1 MRDTAHTRPLAMAES
16 KQGAQI
22 VVMVNGLPGNMG
34 HAVSAACL
42 RRGFAIASV
51 ALKGRGVPTTV
62 EVSDGAGGPPTA
74 VTLHAGGEEG
84 TEAALQA
91 CIDAERAA
99 GRVLVAIDFT
109 HPTAVNP
116 NGELYAKLRLP
127 FVMGTTGGDRDAL
140 LAVTTASGGYAVIAA
155 NMSKQ
160 IVALQTMLESMATQF
175 PGAYV
180 RERERWE
187 RDGREKGS
195 PGRTFERERDGRE
208 KRFPGAHVREREHSG
223 RASARERETGGERDG
238 SAMGSSERE
247 RAEGEKDERERER

>member
-1 MRDTAHTRPLAMAES
+1 MAES

-187 RDGREKGS
+187 RE
-195 PGRTFERERDGRE
+195 
-208 KRFPGAHVREREHSG
+208 RFPGAHVREREHSG
-223 RASARERETGGERDG
+223 RASARERETGGRE
-238 SAMGSSERE
+238 MGVQWGAASERE
-247 RAEGEKDERERER
+247 QRERKMRERKRERERKQ

>member
-1 MRDTAHTRPLAMAES
+1 MAES

-187 RDGREKGS
+187 REKVPRGVRSREREMGERKGS
-195 PGRTFERERDGRE
+195 PGRTFERGSTVGERAR
-208 KRFPGAHVREREHSG
+208 
-223 RASARERETGGERDG
+223 ARERRGGERWECNG
-238 SAMGSSERE
+238 EQRARESRGRE
-247 RAEGEKDERERER
+247 R

>member
-1 MRDTAHTRPLAMAES
+1 MAES

-187 RDGREKGS
+187 RE
-195 PGRTFERERDGRE
+195 
-208 KRFPGAHVREREHSG
+208 RFPGAHVREREHSG

-238 SAMGSSERE
+238 SAMWSSERE